1 MINFHVVK
9 NVRIINWIML
19 VLITSCFKVYSTAQT
34 NGDSSAPLYSH
45 FDGQTIRSLN
55 FPHPTKNKYLSSQKK
70 QFERH
75 RACVSG
81 QMPQALGGC
90 RPLRTLAKHS
100 VLHRREE
107 NPPPHLAP
115 PQKIL
120 ENKRLLTQGQHYSI
134 RK

>member
-1 MINFHVVK
+1 M
-9 NVRIINWIML
+9 
-19 VLITSCFKVYSTAQT
+19 
-34 NGDSSAPLYSH
+34 
-45 FDGQTIRSLN
+45 
-55 FPHPTKNKYLSSQKK
+55 NKYLSSQKT

-107 NPPPHLAP
+107 KLPHVPPP
-115 PQKIL
+115 K
-120 ENKRLLTQGQHYSI
+120 NI
-134 RK
+134 RKQTFTYPRSTLLNPEITTLLQ